1 MTEVDT
7 EVLIVGGGPVGLSM
21 SIMLSLLDV
30 DHVLIE
36 KHPSTTYHPK
46 ARNLNTRTMEI
57 VRTWGID
64 EEMAEVALP
73 EAWSSSIAY
82 CKDLV
87 KPEIGRMKTNGFVGL
102 GERISP
108 AIPHLSSQDVYEPI
122 WRRRAESL
130 APESLKFGRELKS
143 MRLHDRSVEVEIEVA
158 DQIEVI
164 SARYL
169 VAADGA
175 NSFVRNTLEISMDGP
190 SEIANFVNVYFS
202 ADLSSLVGKRPAVL
216 YFTSEPRGVFQPLD
230 GQKRWLCQITHLGPG
245 NGLEEYDVA
254 TCIEWV
260 RKATQNS
267 ELEIEI
273 LSIGSWTMNATVA
286 DKYSERRCFL
296 VGDAAHQLPPTGGFG
311 ANTGIQDAHNLAWKL
326 SLVLKGSAS
335 ESLLDTYEQERKPVA
350 EFNAKQ
356 SLANSKMV
364 GRITSLALQGE
375 SADEA
380 ISDSKNYGNFA
391 GMELGYYYE
400 SKAVISDLTD
410 PPLVDDYVADYVA
423 TSRPGHRIPHHWLDL
438 EKSKSTL
445 DLTNSNL
452 VVLVDEYEGRWE
464 IEFGKQIEFIV
475 LEKNVSKAIGMPLGG
490 CIILRPDGH
499 VGWRSAGDATNELAL
514 GETINLIL
522 GKAVRK

>member
-1 MTEVDT
+1 MAEVDT

-36 KHPSTTYHPK
+36 KHSGTTYHPK

-57 VRTWGID
+57 VREWGID
-64 EEMAEVALP
+64 REMAEVALP
-73 EAWSSSIAY
+73 ETWSSSIAY

-87 KPEIGRMKTNGFVGL
+87 EPEIGRMKTSGFVGL
-102 GERISP
+102 GESISP

-130 APESLKFGRELKS
+130 APESLKFGSELKS
-143 MRLHDRSVEVEIEVA
+143 MRLFDKFVRAEIEVA

-175 NSFVRNTLEISMDGP
+175 NSFVRNTLEISMNGP
-190 SEIANFVNVYFS
+190 RGIANFINVYFS
-202 ADLSSLVGKRPAVL
+202 ADLSDLVGKRPAVL
-216 YFTSEPRGVFQPLD
+216 FFTSEPRGVFQPLD

-245 NGLEEYDVA
+245 NGLEEYDIA
-254 TCIEWV
+254 TCMNWV

-296 VGDAAHQLPPTGGFG
+296 VGDSAHQLPPTGGFG

-326 SLVLKGSAS
+326 GLVLKGSAS

-356 SLANSKMV
+356 SLANSRMV
-364 GRITSLALQGE
+364 GRITSLALKGE

-380 ISDSKNYGNFA
+380 ISDSKKYGNFA
-391 GMELGYYYE
+391 GMELGYCYD
-400 SKAVISDLTD
+400 SNAVISDQSD

-438 EKSKSTL
+438 KQSKSTL
-445 DLTNSNL
+445 DLTNRNL
-452 VVLVDEYEGRWE
+452 VALVDEHESVWE
-464 IEFGKQIEFIV
+464 IESEKQIKCIV
-475 LEKNVSKAIGMPLGG
+475 LEKNVAKAIGIPLGG
-490 CIILRPDGH
+490 CIVLRPDGH
-499 VGWRSAGDATNELAL
+499 VAWRSADNATNDLAL
-514 GETINLIL
+514 TEIINLIL
-522 GKAVRK
+522 GKAVRS